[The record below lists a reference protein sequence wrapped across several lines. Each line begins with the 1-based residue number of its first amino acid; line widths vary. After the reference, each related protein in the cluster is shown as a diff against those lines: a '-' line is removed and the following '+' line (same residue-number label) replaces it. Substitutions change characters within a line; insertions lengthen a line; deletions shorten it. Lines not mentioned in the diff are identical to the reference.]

1 LLLFAHHC
9 GISAERSATFRLL
22 ASRQVADPELGLR
35 FSRTSGARLKRER
48 ETTATVR
55 GLPRPDVNGKVQ
67 NAAAAVARA
76 NAQL

>member
-9 GISAERSATFRLL
+9 GISTERSATFRLL

-35 FSRTSGARLKRER
+35 FSRTSGARLKRE
-48 ETTATVR
+48 TAATVR

>member
-1 LLLFAHHC
+1 LHIIAAFRPNEVRRSDYSQAAKWPILSSGFA
-9 GISAERSATFRLL
+9 SQE
-22 ASRQVADPELGLR
+22 QVVRG
-35 FSRTSGARLKRER
+35 SRER